1 VGGLLAG
8 FLPFRHIFV
17 ITGVLISAG
26 ALLVIRYLEEPPR
39 ATHTRPSAAANLRFV
54 LSDGPL
60 RLGLLGLL
68 VSMAAQSMVL
78 PVFPLFVEDL
88 VAGAHDA
95 SVWTGI
101 GFAVVAGFTM
111 ISAVF
116 VGRIAKRFGLKT
128 VLLVSL
134 VITSIA
140 LAAHPFARGLPSMLA
155 ARALLGVGVAGVQPA
170 LYAMISRRA
179 PGGAAGAIQGYASSA
194 AILGFFFGPSFG
206 GWFANRVGVVGV
218 FYMAAAVA
226 LACAVFAAV
235 VAKRRGRDRTIVTV
249 PDPLPR

>member
-1 VGGLLAG
+1 VHLIRARPHAELTGLVGGYADFASPTGPPAETREAASTKIVVIVDLDRGWTIEGERFRSFAG
-8 FLPFRHIFV
+8 GVYGRPVSVRHE
-17 ITGVLISAG
+17 G
-26 ALLVIRYLEEPPR
+26 
-39 ATHTRPSAAANLRFV
+39 SAAGV
-54 LSDGPL
+54 Q
-60 RLGLLGLL
+60 
-68 VSMAAQSMVL
+68 V
-78 PVFPLFVEDL
+78 DL
-88 VAGAHDA
+88 E
-95 SVWTGI
+95 
-101 GFAVVAGFTM
+101 
-111 ISAVF
+111 
-116 VGRIAKRFGLKT
+116 
-128 VLLVSL
+128 
-134 VITSIA
+134 
-140 LAAHPFARGLPSMLA
+140 PLA